1 MDKGYSIYKIDKEN
15 LIDSVSKSTLYY
27 QKNKYK
33 ENCSFER
40 RPGSGRKPK
49 FEESISQKIIDL
61 VTDDSYKSIKDINH
75 ELQNDFSK
83 APSIGGIYS
92 ILKDNGFWYVAPQL
106 APKTDDKI
114 RNKRLNWCKR
124 NKSRDWSNIIFMNEW
139 TFYLKPPRGK
149 KWIKKGEDYFEDSSS
164 NKQKI
169 NCWGAFSSNGKCI
182 PHFFK
187 ENMTNSLYEE
197 ILEDYLP
204 EFKRICKGGVKILM
218 DNHPVHKSM
227 NSLLFYKEHKI
238 KVIDF
243 PPYSPNLNPIEN
255 IWGKIKKEIMKKEYQ
270 TLSVMT
276 KDIWK
281 EWDNITES
289 QLRNYSASMNDR
301 MKSWLQL
308 KGSITKY

>member
-33 ENCSFER
+33 GNCSFER

-49 FEESISQKIIDL
+49 FEESIKQKIIDL
-61 VTDDSYKSIKDINH
+61 VTSDPYKSIKDIKH

-114 RNKRLNWCKR
+114 RNKRLNCCKR
-124 NKSRDWSNIIFMNEW
+124 NKSRDWSNIIFMDEW

-169 NCWGAFSSNGKCI
+169 SCWEHFPQMVNVYFIFS
-182 PHFFK
+182 
-187 ENMTNSLYEE
+187 
-197 ILEDYLP
+197 
-204 EFKRICKGGVKILM
+204 KRIWQT
-218 DNHPVHKSM
+218 H
-227 NSLLFYKEHKI
+227 Y
-238 KVIDF
+238 
-243 PPYSPNLNPIEN
+243 
-255 IWGKIKKEIMKKEYQ
+255 MKRY
-270 TLSVMT
+270 
-276 KDIWK
+276 
-281 EWDNITES
+281 
-289 QLRNYSASMNDR
+289 
-301 MKSWLQL
+301 
-308 KGSITKY
+308 

>member
-15 LIDSVSKSTLYY
+15 LIDLISKSTLYY

-49 FEESISQKIIDL
+49 FKESISQKIIGL
-61 VTDDSYKSIKDINH
+61 VTDDQYKSIKDIKH
-75 ELQNDFSK
+75 ELHNNFSK
-83 APSIGGIYS
+83 APSIGDIYS

-106 APKTDDKI
+106 APKTDDNI
-114 RNKRLNWCKR
+114 WNI
-124 NKSRDWSNIIFMNEW
+124 SRDWSNIIFMDEW
-139 TFYLKPPRGK
+139 IFYLKPPRGK
-149 KWIKKGEDYFEDSSS
+149 KWIKKREDYFEDSSS

-182 PHFFK
+182 LYFFK

-204 EFKRICKGGVKILM
+204 EFERICKGDVKILM
-218 DNHPVHKSM
+218 DNHPEHKSM
-227 NSLLFYKEHKI
+227 NSLLFYKKHKT

-243 PPYSPNLNPIEN
+243 PLYSPDLNPIEN
-255 IWGKIKKEIMKKEYQ
+255 IWGK
-270 TLSVMT
+270 
-276 KDIWK
+276 
-281 EWDNITES
+281 
-289 QLRNYSASMNDR
+289 
-301 MKSWLQL
+301 
-308 KGSITKY
+308 

>member
-1 MDKGYSIYKIDKEN
+1 M
-15 LIDSVSKSTLYY
+15 
-27 QKNKYK
+27 
-33 ENCSFER
+33 
-40 RPGSGRKPK
+40 
-49 FEESISQKIIDL
+49 
-61 VTDDSYKSIKDINH
+61 TDDPYKSIKDITL
-75 ELQNDFSK
+75 ELHNNFNK
-83 APSIGGIYS
+83 AHSIRGIYS

-114 RNKRLNWCKR
+114 RNK
-124 NKSRDWSNIIFMNEW
+124 SRDWSNIIFIGKW

-164 NKQKI
+164 NKQKLTVGEHFPQMVNVYFI
-169 NCWGAFSSNGKCI
+169 
-182 PHFFK
+182 FFK
-187 ENMTNSLYEE
+187 GNMTNSLYEE

-204 EFKRICKGGVKILM
+204 EFKRICKGDVKILM
-218 DNHPVHKSM
+218 DNQWVHKRM

-243 PPYSPNLNPIEN
+243 HPYSPDLNSIEN
-255 IWGKIKKEIMKKEYQ
+255 IWEKIKKEVMKKEYQ
-270 TLSVMT
+270 TMSVMT

-281 EWDNITES
+281 EWDNITEC

-308 KGSITKY
+308 KSSITKY